1 MEVAVTKID
10 IKPLI
15 RKESLLFSKETSQ
28 GELEV
33 RKFKD
38 GTYHVFVNNEEHAW
52 FDKDDLTS
60 LKYYLKYKKDI
71 PEDEIV
77 LESLKEDTV
86 QKANGKWTN
95 RGDDGTEHGE
105 FDTKAE
111 ADAQRKAMFASGWKG
126 ESLSESVSVNLGDI
140 VNYHDKQYVVIDDSS
155 DDLLVLR
162 PSDRFK
168 ETDFDDIESGD
179 NSEDI
184 YIAPY
189 QLLNTLEESFKDTNL
204 YRDLVAKVANA
215 IRLCGS
221 EEESVG
227 LDEDNTIV
235 FKLKYGITKHQIN
248 DLYDMLED
256 ISSHDSIKE
265 FQINTLPWTGDTYV
279 LVVPDVDFSD
289 EQLKEELKTYYV
301 SYKENEGKFKG
312 KYVDLPIK
320 ANSKAEAEEKFLKDY
335 PNTKSYDYK
344 VTDGEYESLDEKL
357 NLDKEGKALKRAI
370 KSIIVDNDDE
380 LREFV
385 SAIVEE
391 VISERNSLEES
402 VDDPEEF
409 NVGDRVSFNGR
420 PEENREILV
429 SGVGVVILKNGRIYK
444 VKVIDRGLNTKNGQV
459 VTIDGMYLYGSVVL

>member
-1 MEVAVTKID
+1 MAVYKIN

-15 RKESLLFSKETSQ
+15 RKESLLFSKETPK

-38 GTYHVFVNNEEHAW
+38 GTYHVFVNNKEHAW
-52 FDKDDLTS
+52 FDEDDLTS

-77 LESLKEDTV
+77 LESLKEELKTYYVSYKESEGKFKGKYVDLPIKANSKEEAEEKFLKDYPDIKSHDYKVVAPEESLEEDTV

-111 ADAQRKAMFASGWKG
+111 ADAQRKAMFASGYKG
-126 ESLSESVSVNLGDI
+126 ESI
-140 VNYHDKQYVVIDDSS
+140 
-155 DDLLVLR
+155 
-162 PSDRFK
+162 
-168 ETDFDDIESGD
+168 T
-179 NSEDI
+179 
-184 YIAPY
+184 
-189 QLLNTLEESFKDTNL
+189 ESFKDTNL
-204 YRDLVAKVANA
+204 YRDLVAKVSNA

-235 FKLKYGITKHQIN
+235 FKLKYGIAKHQIN

-256 ISSHDSIKE
+256 ISSHSPIKE

-279 LVVPDVDFSD
+279 LIAPDVDFSD
-289 EQLKEELKTYYV
+289 
-301 SYKENEGKFKG
+301 
-312 KYVDLPIK
+312 
-320 ANSKAEAEEKFLKDY
+320 
-335 PNTKSYDYK
+335 
-344 VTDGEYESLDEKL
+344 ESLDEKL

-370 KSIIVDNDDE
+370 KNIIVDSDDE

-391 VISERNSLEES
+391 VISERKGLEES
-402 VDDPEEF
+402 VDNPEEF
-409 NVGDRVSFNGR
+409 NVGDRVAFVGR
-420 PEENREILV
+420 PVEDKGTIV
-429 SGVGVVILKNGRIYK
+429 TGVGDVIQKDGRTYK
-444 VKVIDRGLNTKNGQV
+444 VKVLDDRINTKKGQII
-459 VTIDGMYLYGSVVL
+459 TIDGMSLYNKSYFD